1 MTLGS
6 FDSLLVFPSLPP
18 PSLSIA
24 VLHGVPESAY
34 AFTPQPQTALVS
46 CDAWASP
53 SSHLGWLATL
63 SLSRPHLRPLYS
75 RVAVSALSLLSLSLS
90 LHSPS
95 PTPPLSPALLLFSRQ
110 SREREREKEK
120 QIHKGRRLFFAPFA
134 SRPSSLR
141 RMFASFKRKGSG
153 AAAAAAAQPSAVRL
167 QESEEDK
174 GEREGD
180 AARFWRCLSLPLSL
194 ARLPSLPATVATK
207 RRMRVNGA
215 HLSSFLFTRERERE
229 GGRERKR
236 RGEKQRKVSFLPSH
250 PFPFPFLPPP
260 LRLSHSHTLCHC
272 RRLRWTSTRRP
283 PHTTAR
289 RLASTSSTL

>member
-1 MTLGS
+1 M
-6 FDSLLVFPSLPP
+6 V
-18 PSLSIA
+18 
-24 VLHGVPESAY
+24 
-34 AFTPQPQTALVS
+34 
-46 CDAWASP
+46 AS
-53 SSHLGWLATL
+53 TL
-63 SLSRPHLRPLYS
+63 SLSFLLSPPP
-75 RVAVSALSLLSLSLS
+75 LSLSQYCTVCLNLRMLLLRSPRPPLSPATPGRALLLIWVGLPLSPSLVPTFALFTVESPSLLSLFSLSLS